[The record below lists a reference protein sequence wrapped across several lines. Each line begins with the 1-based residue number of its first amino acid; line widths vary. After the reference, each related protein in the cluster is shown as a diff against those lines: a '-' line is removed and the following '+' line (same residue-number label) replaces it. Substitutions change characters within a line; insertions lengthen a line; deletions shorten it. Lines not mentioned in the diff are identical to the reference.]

1 MKTARIKMKT
11 EPKRFDYGVGA
22 LAVLVISI
30 GAVGIIYGLNLLTLD
45 IYNLLVWILGPLG
58 VYTAVYSLV
67 AKGESTYYLV
77 WGVVMVAVAMVFA
90 FYPIVSPIL
99 VLGVLAIVLAVAGI
113 IAYAR
118 SRR

>member
-1 MKTARIKMKT
+1 
-11 EPKRFDYGVGA
+11 
-22 LAVLVISI
+22 
-30 GAVGIIYGLNLLTLD
+30 
-45 IYNLLVWILGPLG
+45 
-58 VYTAVYSLV
+58 
-67 AKGESTYYLV
+67 
-77 WGVVMVAVAMVFA
+77 MVFA